1 MKIKNYYD
9 NFYYVFFGIY
19 FTICLVFIS
28 IILALHVNT
37 LYVVLGIAFLII
49 ILSLII
55 FFYFRVYRINEKS
68 ITIRAGFIKKVI
80 PYKNIKKCFIVS
92 NINPF
97 YSTSYKR
104 IALRL
109 KNGKEIYISPVK
121 MDNTLM
127 QIMRKADKW

>member
-9 NFYYVFFGIY
+9 NFHYVFFGIY

-49 ILSLII
+49 ILGLII

-80 PYKNIKKCFIVS
+80 PYKNIKKDVLILF
-92 NINPF
+92 
-97 YSTSYKR
+97 K
-104 IALRL
+104 
-109 KNGKEIYISPVK
+109 
-121 MDNTLM
+121 D
-127 QIMRKADKW
+127 